1 MAEDSLLSRMV
12 YVVTSIA
19 EREQRGPADR
29 ELSWS
34 MADGLRYDG
43 DDRAVLFSA
52 ADLASLVGQSPV
64 VLTRGLK
71 KLEAAGILN
80 PKKGPGGGGA
90 LARPASSITIYS
102 IYAALYDADQHPVRG
117 APADMSDSNC
127 PVRVVASQTLGQLYE
142 AMAASCREAMDTV
155 TIAAVVGKA
164 RRPLRQFFDAVQ
176 EGVTIEG

>member
-34 MADGLRYDG
+34 MSDGLRYNSE
-43 DDRAVLFSA
+43 DRAVLFSA
-52 ADLASLVGQSPV
+52 ADLASVVGQSPV
-64 VLTRGLK
+64 VLTRSLK
-71 KLEAAGILN
+71 KLEAAGILQ
-80 PKKGPGGGGA
+80 PKKGPGGGWA
-90 LARPASSITIYS
+90 LARPAASITIYS

-127 PVRVVASQTLGQLYE
+127 PVRVVASQTLGQLYD
-142 AMAASCREAMDTV
+142 AMAASCREAMDTL
-155 TIAAVVGKA
+155 TIADVVGKA
-164 RRPLRQFFDAVQ
+164 QRPLQQFFASVR
-176 EGVTIEG
+176 GVY